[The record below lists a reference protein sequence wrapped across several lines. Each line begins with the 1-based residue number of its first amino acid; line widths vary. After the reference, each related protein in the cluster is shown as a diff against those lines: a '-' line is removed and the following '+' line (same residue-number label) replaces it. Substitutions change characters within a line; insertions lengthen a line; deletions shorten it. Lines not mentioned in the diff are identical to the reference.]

1 MYCGDP
7 DEYTVNILEIYTKN
21 IKYTLHCS
29 RECSIFTVYFYMH
42 SGIFTYVLRWSWWIH
57 CEYTRNIH
65 KEYKIY
71 STLFIPIVTF
81 KEYGYKYTINIAEY
95 STP

>member
-1 MYCGDP
+1 MHSGIFTYVLRDP

-42 SGIFTYVLRWSWWIH
+42 SGIFTYVLRDPD
-57 CEYTRNIH
+57 EYTVNIL
-65 KEYKIY
+65 EIY
-71 STLFIPIVTF
+71 TKNI
-81 KEYGYKYTINIAEY
+81 KYTLHC
-95 STP
+95 SSQL